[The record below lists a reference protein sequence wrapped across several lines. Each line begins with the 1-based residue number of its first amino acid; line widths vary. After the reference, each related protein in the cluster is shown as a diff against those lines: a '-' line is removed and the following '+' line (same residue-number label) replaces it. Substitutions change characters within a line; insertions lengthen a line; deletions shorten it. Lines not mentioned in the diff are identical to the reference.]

1 MKKTENIIGFAVLI
15 LGIVL
20 GYAFLKTQML
30 FFRWMIGIG
39 IGYVLTR
46 AFFGFAG
53 SVNRAFRTGSTKLM
67 RTLMLMFTVTAILTA
82 SFLIFGDPKAFKL
95 SVHPINLGL
104 VLGGLLFGFGMSLCS
119 CCASGSLTDIVTGLP
134 RAAVTLFFMCLGVFL
149 GFPFQ
154 AKASWVK
161 DSVIS
166 TGSHKGVFI
175 PDWFSSDGK
184 GGYLGAILVT
194 VLFASI
200 VSVLSYMYERKRKNE
215 NSFSGV
221 GDERAQDE
229 VQQLDTKNYKFF
241 SKENYE
247 HIFSKPWSL
256 GTGAFAFAVLFT
268 LLMGVTKSG
277 WGVSTP
283 FGFWFGK
290 LLYVFGVS
298 AESLAEFTGKTPEFF
313 SGAVFANGGSVQ
325 DIGIIFGTLVCL
337 LLAGT
342 FTKTFK
348 SELKITFMDVIVFA
362 VGGFTMG
369 LGTRLANGCNA
380 GALYTPIAN
389 FSLSGWL
396 YLIVVTSGGILGN
409 ILLKKMKRIG

>member
-1 MKKTENIIGFAVLI
+1 MKKIENTIGFIVLI
-15 LGIVL
+15 LSLVL
-20 GYAFLKTQML
+20 GSAFLSGMF
-30 FFRWMIGIG
+30 FFRWVIGMG

-67 RTLMLMFTVTAILTA
+67 RTLMLMFTISAILTA
-82 SFLIFGDPKAFKL
+82 SFLIFTDASAYKL
-95 SVHPINLGL
+95 SIHPINMGL
-104 VLGGLLFGFGMSLCS
+104 LIGGLLFGFGMSLSS

-134 RAAVTLFFMCLGVFL
+134 RGGITLLFLCFGVFM

-161 DSVIS
+161 DSWFTS
-166 TGSHKGVFI
+166 GSGKGVYF
-175 PDWFSSDGK
+175 PDWFAKDGK

-194 VLFASI
+194 VLLASI
-200 VSVLSYMYERKRKNE
+200 VTVISYMYERKRKNA
-215 NSFSGV
+215 NNFSGV
-221 GDERAQDE
+221 GSEKDQDAVTE
-229 VQQLDTKNYKFF
+229 MDTKNYKFF
-241 SKENYE
+241 SAENYE
-247 HIFSKPWSL
+247 NIFAKPWSL
-256 GTGAFAFAVLFT
+256 TTGAFVFSILFT

-290 LLYVFGVS
+290 ILNLFGVS
-298 AESLAEFTGKTPEFF
+298 AESLASFTGRKPEFF
-313 SGAVFANGGSVQ
+313 NASLFSGTSVQ
-325 DIGIIFGTLVCL
+325 DLGIVMGTIICL

-348 SELKITFMDVIVFA
+348 SELKITFMDALVFA
-362 VGGFTMG
+362 LGGFTMG
-369 LGTRLANGCNA
+369 IGTRFANGCNA

-389 FSLSGWL
+389 FSLSGWI
-396 YLIVVTSGGILGN
+396 YLIVVVLGGILGN
-409 ILLKKMKRIG
+409 MLLKAMKRI